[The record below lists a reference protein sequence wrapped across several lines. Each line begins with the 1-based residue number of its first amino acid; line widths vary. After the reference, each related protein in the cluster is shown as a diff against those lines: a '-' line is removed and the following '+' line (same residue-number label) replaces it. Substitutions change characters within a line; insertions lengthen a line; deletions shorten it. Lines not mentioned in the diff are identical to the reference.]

1 MPQLAVTAAAPPGL
15 PGTPFTAWG
24 DNRYRHYVA
33 GATIQP
39 GTLCEIVSGKAYP
52 CKDAGTAGSF
62 LPALLGVAMFD
73 PAMENSYVTTG
84 GTTEATFPGYAAK
97 AMVPFCYSGEVWV
110 QCDVTTSWPD
120 MGVVNV
126 WHSSNNTY
134 NNGVFTTTA
143 AQTTSHQE
151 IDALEASI
159 RGVRAEVAGT
169 FLDGFNQSI
178 ITAVVMLNLPGGSY

>member
-1 MPQLAVTAAAPPGL
+1 MPQLAVTAAAVPGV
-15 PGTPFTAWG
+15 PGMPFMTWN
-24 DNRYRHYVA
+24 DIRVRHYVA

-52 CKDAGTAGSF
+52 CKDSGTTTTF

-97 AMVPFCYSGEVWV
+97 AMVPFAFYGEVWV

-120 MGVVNV
+120 MGVVNIK
-126 WHSSNNTY
+126 HSSTGANDQ
-134 NNGVFTTTA
+134 GVFTTTA
-143 AQTTSHQE
+143 AQTTAGNE
-151 IDALEASI
+151 IDALESNI
-159 RGVRAEVAGT
+159 RGVRSELAGT
-169 FLDGFNQSI
+169 FVDGFNQSV